1 MTTTMRDRFDDKF
14 DWLISNNVS
23 FMVLGEVKKLNTEL
37 TRQDLLYFIEQ
48 ELKKE
53 REEIVEMIEQINPE
67 PSAWKDSLDGF
78 KAVIINTIK
87 NRV

>member
-1 MTTTMRDRFDDKF
+1 MRERFTEFGRTNDTEGGGRFVRFD
-14 DWLISNNVS
+14 
-23 FMVLGEVKKLNTEL
+23 E
-37 TRQDLLYFIEQ
+37 DLLLDFIKQ